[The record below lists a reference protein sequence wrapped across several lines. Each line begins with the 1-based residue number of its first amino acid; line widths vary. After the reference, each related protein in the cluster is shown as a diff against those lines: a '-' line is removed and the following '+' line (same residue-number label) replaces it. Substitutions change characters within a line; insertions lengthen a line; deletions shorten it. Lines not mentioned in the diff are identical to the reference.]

1 MQVNGY
7 ASRGERS
14 RHIDIR
20 YFFVKDVLR
29 REAIEMKH
37 CKTDAMTAD
46 FFTKPLQ
53 GRLFKKFRNQIM
65 GHPEIPIEERV
76 GTKMDIKDSKMGDNK
91 TIGTRSTN
99 RMQMTYAEAVTGR
112 KKMNGDA
119 TNRENVDND
128 VGAGT
133 RGGEHFSKR

>member
-1 MQVNGY
+1 MSISFFKFMIQLVN
-7 ASRGERS
+7 
-14 RHIDIR
+14 IDS
-20 YFFVKDVLR
+20 
-29 REAIEMKH
+29 
-37 CKTDAMTAD
+37 
-46 FFTKPLQ
+46 
-53 GRLFKKFRNQIM
+53 
-65 GHPEIPIEERV
+65 V
-76 GTKMDIKDSKMGDNK
+76 GTKINIKESKMGDSE